1 MVFVLNTPV
10 SQMPS
15 KTELLQRYE
24 QMREQPTTQQVGSSA
39 APTPSP
45 LPLPLPLSLPLALPL
60 PLPLPLTRCRSS
72 GSSTSPR
79 ASR

>member
-24 QMREQPTTQQVGSSA
+24 QMREQPTTQQVGPSA

-45 LPLPLPLSLPLALPL
+45 LPLPLPLTP
-60 PLPLPLTRCRSS
+60 
-72 GSSTSPR
+72 SPPDPNPNPKP
-79 ASR
+79 